1 METGTVNDDIEAQCL
16 FTLYMCNESKTFS
29 VLHFVTLI
37 LLRTTVP
44 ELLYFFFLACLD
56 GLMSGQLSC
65 RQYESERGLGGEG
78 LLSYSYCP
86 LHQNLWQ

>member
-16 FTLYMCNESKTFS
+16 FILLYMCNESMCNESKTFS
-29 VLHFVTLI
+29 VLHFATLI

-65 RQYESERGLGGEG
+65 QSV
-78 LLSYSYCP
+78 
-86 LHQNLWQ
+86 